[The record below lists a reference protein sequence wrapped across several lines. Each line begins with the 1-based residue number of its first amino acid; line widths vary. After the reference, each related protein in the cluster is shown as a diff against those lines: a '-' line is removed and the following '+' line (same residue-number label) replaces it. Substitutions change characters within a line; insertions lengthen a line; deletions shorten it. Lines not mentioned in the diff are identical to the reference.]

1 MSYPKCATHDLNPPE
16 KFTFHVHNLEKQ
28 RATNEKT
35 SPTRRAPSSDIVIA
49 NAMEQME
56 AERVSLARFQLA
68 VLDALEHADTSEGLH
83 LIMNPHLWR
92 PADRVAAYKQT
103 SERLRA
109 WDSDWSVLKAFH
121 ERHPHLSAGD
131 FCLAYHGAKNS
142 NRVKHI
148 LLEGLDQKYR
158 REDCSGPAGIQRGSF
173 FGATVNVCKDY
184 GDVVL
189 FVIPKSACGKTRG
202 DGAFQAL
209 EHDALP
215 IATYKR
221 PSGYNF
227 VDLFLRTF
235 TVSCQVRV

>member
-1 MSYPKCATHDLNPPE
+1 MSNTLFEPPGE
-16 KFTFHVHNLEKQ
+16 IHLPRRQSRKKQ

-35 SPTRRAPSSDIVIA
+35 SPTRRAPSSVIVIA
-49 NAMEQME
+49 NAMEQMD
-56 AERVSLARFQLA
+56 SLARFQLA
-68 VLDALEHADTSEGLH
+68 VLGALEHADTSEGLH

-131 FCLAYHGAKNS
+131 FCLAYHGAKNT

-189 FVIPKSACGKTRG
+189 FVIPKSARGHTRG